1 MSNNSSKR
9 GISPTSKP
17 NKRSKSVT
25 PTTDDLVLDNVE
37 PLTTEKYVYCT
48 QMSLSSPDSPCRSPS
63 IFTCSMPTV
72 RLVDIQDTIPTCIEK
87 SAQSTRQYVLPRPKS
102 KISKTKESNGPPHTH
117 QNTDRYSNDIRQL
130 QNSLSEINGKLE
142 QLAPL
147 THIWGLDTDRNLE
160 QLTKA
165 ECILEFVA
173 EEVTKRVMSSF
184 NAVVYNLPDRTHP
197 SKLRDICLR
206 ACGMPNVNC
215 KVIRLRKKSDRSTCP
230 LLFMFG
236 CCNDAKQFINLSKNI
251 SSLIPYKNIK
261 VTPDLTPCQRRVRRR
276 EAIELNGSVT
286 VNNQPETVCNTAN
299 SLKHTNN
306 KHDTTPHTADHS
318 VDLDESTDQKPLDKI
333 RTPTDTK
340 NHNDMTNPSC
350 SFSNVL
356 KCESCNNTHP
366 TKPIHLKICP
376 PKDIPQVDLNERK
389 FISQRQRKTPALKIK
404 GGKTKLM
411 IPNRETRKI
420 EPNCSIGI
428 PRTVNRFSPL
438 LSYNLPSTP
447 PSCKKGGGLQ
457 RSKPSYTQTNENY
470 QRTGHPNHPLKP
482 KTMNK
487 NGNNRFLTPHPT
499 YIPQDRNCNYS
510 QKENFSHPL
519 VPTHHITTAPMY
531 NSSRNSSQLR
541 VADPSHANVNSHNRG
556 YESNHQDYFVN
567 NHTLHSRPVQ
577 DFFGIRPLVTPLLK
591 HIAQVISNHMQTINL
606 FPPYSFHQ
614 RVLPPFP
621 PG

>member
-1 MSNNSSKR
+1 MSNNSRKR
-9 GISPTSKP
+9 GISPTFKP

-25 PTTDDLVLDNVE
+25 PTTDDSVLDNVE

-48 QMSLSSPDSPCRSPS
+48 QMSLSSLDSLCRSPS
-63 IFTCSMPTV
+63 ISTCSMPTV
-72 RLVDIQDTIPTCIEK
+72 RLVYIQDTIPKCIEK

-117 QNTDRYSNDIRQL
+117 QNTDRHSNDIRQL
-130 QNSLSEINGKLE
+130 QNSLSKINSKLE

-147 THIWGLDTDRNLE
+147 THIWDLDTDRNLE

-197 SKLRDICLR
+197 SKLKDICLR

-215 KVIRLRKKSDRSTCP
+215 KVIRLRKKSDKSTCP

-236 CCNDAKQFINLSKNI
+236 CCNNAKQFIDLSKNI

-286 VNNQPETVCNTAN
+286 VSNQPETVYNTAN

-318 VDLDESTDQKPLDKI
+318 FDLDESTDQKPLDKI

-340 NHNDMTNPSC
+340 NHNDMTNSSC

-356 KCESCNNTHP
+356 KCESCNNTRA

-376 PKDIPQVDLNERK
+376 PKDIPQVDLNEQPIPVTPCEITNVEFSVQNISKAISTLKHSYTDGPDGIPSSMLKRGGDDIYSVFQLWALIEAVFILTTKYTHTKYVMSVCKKNSDDPTLKYFFVRYVCTYGRK
-389 FISQRQRKTPALKIK
+389 RSSSESDACVQDVDDNSNNHSSEEHTTSNSPTQPRQRRRRRSSTYALLQMNLSFRSKYCHCQPGFWVRAVNASVSSWPQP
-404 GGKTKLM
+404 GGDLKL
-411 IPNRETRKI
+411 
-420 EPNCSIGI
+420 CQ
-428 PRTVNRFSPL
+428 L
-438 LSYNLPSTP
+438 LS
-447 PSCKKGGGLQ
+447 
-457 RSKPSYTQTNENY
+457 
-470 QRTGHPNHPLKP
+470 
-482 KTMNK
+482 
-487 NGNNRFLTPHPT
+487 
-499 YIPQDRNCNYS
+499 
-510 QKENFSHPL
+510 
-519 VPTHHITTAPMY
+519 
-531 NSSRNSSQLR
+531 
-541 VADPSHANVNSHNRG
+541 
-556 YESNHQDYFVN
+556 
-567 NHTLHSRPVQ
+567 
-577 DFFGIRPLVTPLLK
+577 
-591 HIAQVISNHMQTINL
+591 
-606 FPPYSFHQ
+606 
-614 RVLPPFP
+614 
-621 PG
+621 